1 MDVAIPAQT
10 IYSLFSGIGGL
21 DESVRLA
28 APGSKTL
35 CYVEREAF
43 NCECERHDL
52 LARKFK
58 TMNLLASMI
67 QYIYRTQMLKLVL
80 LAKVLNGRLPQWIVK
95 TGLQ

>member
-10 IYSLFSGIGGL
+10 IYSLSSGIGGP
-21 DESVRLA
+21 DESVRLV

-52 LARKFK
+52 LLARCKAMTFASPLRTFIKAIECAAVFYAVAVVASCTGEAK
-58 TMNLLASMI
+58 T
-67 QYIYRTQMLKLVL
+67 
-80 LAKVLNGRLPQWIVK
+80 
-95 TGLQ
+95 